1 MPLVSSFMGKF
12 ILFKKTYDPFFLK
25 HEEMLRRLKHPQL
38 KKLRCVELLFRVQ
51 MSQVYK
57 L

>member
-1 MPLVSSFMGKF
+1 MGKF

-38 KKLRCVELLFRVQ
+38 KKLRCVERLFTVQ